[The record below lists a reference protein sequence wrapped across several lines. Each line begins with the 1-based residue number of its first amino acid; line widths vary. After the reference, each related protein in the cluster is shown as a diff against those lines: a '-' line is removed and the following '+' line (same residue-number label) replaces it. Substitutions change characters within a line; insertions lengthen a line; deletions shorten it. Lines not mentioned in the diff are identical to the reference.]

1 MEITQ
6 APPREEL
13 VRRASGLIPL
23 LREKAAWME
32 ENRRLHEDVLD
43 ALTDAGIL
51 RMRTPLRYGGYE
63 SDTGTVVDV
72 VAELGRGDGS
82 VAWTVGVWMIA
93 TWEMGLFPDEA
104 QDEIFANPDARICGI
119 LSPTAVAVPTDGGYI
134 INGTWKFNTGVKHS
148 TWNNNAALVQ
158 TDDGGFEV
166 VTAVIPVA
174 DLEIIDDWHTSGLRA
189 SGSITT
195 IAKDLFLPKERVL
208 FMRPMMEGAP
218 HQSKLNANAPIFKA
232 PLLPT
237 ACAVIAAPAFGL
249 AMGAKDAFLERLPG
263 RKITYTSYE
272 NQAEAPV
279 THLEI
284 AEAITRIDEAG
295 FHAHRAADMVDT
307 KGPAGEPWS
316 FEERA
321 RVRLDLGAASQ
332 RAKEAVDILVGASG
346 GSSIYSDVPI
356 QRIQRDLQA
365 LNLHAILHPST
376 NLELYG
382 RIICGLE
389 PNTAYI

>member
-1 MEITQ
+1 VEITQ
-6 APPREEL
+6 APPKDEL
-13 VRRASGLIPL
+13 VRRASELVPL

-32 ENRRLHEDVLD
+32 ENRRIHEDVLD
-43 ALTDAGIL
+43 GLTDAGIL
-51 RMRTPLRYGGYE
+51 RMRVPVRYGGYE

-93 TWEMGLFPDEA
+93 SWEMGLFPDEA
-104 QDEIFANPDARICGI
+104 QDEIFSNPDARICGI

-134 INGTWKFNTGVKHS
+134 INGKWSFNSGVKHS

-158 TDDGGFEV
+158 TDDGGFAPI
-166 VTAVIPVA
+166 TAVIPVA
-174 DLEIIDDWHTSGLRA
+174 DLEIIDDWHTSGLRG

-195 IAKDLFLPKERVL
+195 IAKDLFLPKRRVL
-208 FMRPMMEGAP
+208 HMGPMMAGGQ
-218 HQSKLNANAPIFKA
+218 HQSKLNANSPIFKA

-237 ACAVIAAPAFGL
+237 ACAVISAPALGL
-249 AMGAKDAFLERLPG
+249 AMAAKDAFLERLPG

-272 NQAEAPV
+272 NQAEAPI

-284 AEAITRIDEAG
+284 AEAITKIDEAG
-295 FHAHRAADMVDT
+295 FHAHHAAHMVDT
-307 KGPAGEPWS
+307 KGPAGEPWTV
-316 FEERA
+316 EERA

-346 GSSIYSDVPI
+346 GSSIYQDVPI
-356 QRIQRDLQA
+356 QRIQRDVQA
-365 LNLHAILHPST
+365 LNLHAILHPTT

-382 RIICGLE
+382 RVVCGLE
-389 PNTAYI
+389 PNTPYI

>member
-6 APPREEL
+6 APPRDEL
-13 VRRASGLIPL
+13 VRRASGLVPL
-23 LREKAAWME
+23 LREKGAWMD
-32 ENRRLHEDVLD
+32 ENRRIHDDVLD

-51 RMRTPLRYGGYE
+51 KMRVPVRYGGYE
-63 SDTGTVVDV
+63 SDTRTVVDV

-93 TWEMGLFPDEA
+93 TWEMGLFSDEA

-119 LSPTAVAVPTDGGYI
+119 LSPTAVAVPVDGGYI
-134 INGTWKFNTGVKHS
+134 INGRWPFTSGAKHS
-148 TWNNNAALVQ
+148 TWCNNAALVQ

-174 DLEIIDDWHTSGLRA
+174 DLEVIDDWHTSGMRG
-189 SGSITT
+189 SGSVTT
-195 IAKDLFLPKERVL
+195 VAKDLFLPKERVL

-237 ACAVIAAPAFGL
+237 ACAHVTAPALGL

-272 NQAEAPV
+272 NQAEAPL
-279 THLEI
+279 THLEV
-284 AEAITRIDEAG
+284 AEAITKIDEAG

-307 KGPAGEPWS
+307 KGPAGEPWTV
-316 FEERA
+316 EERA
-321 RVRLDLGAASQ
+321 RMRLDLGVTCQ
-332 RAKEAVDILVGASG
+332 RAKEAINILMDASG
-346 GSSIYSDVPI
+346 GSSVYSDVPI
-356 QRIQRDLQA
+356 QRIQRDVQA
-365 LNLHAILHPST
+365 INLAAIMHPST
-376 NLELYG
+376 TMELYG
-382 RIICGLE
+382 RIVCGLE
-389 PNTAYI
+389 PNTTYI